1 MLSTRASGYRAV
13 RPKRQ
18 ADPIALPRRHNQS
31 ATRRSACRSVVGAGH
46 LRSAPG
52 RRSDKTYG
60 STPQAL
66 NDGGFNIWIDG
77 KIIIRANNV
86 RYRENAD
93 TCLNPLNAYEDLST
107 QADTAAFTSTSVN
120 ED

>member
-1 MLSTRASGYRAV
+1 
-13 RPKRQ
+13 
-18 ADPIALPRRHNQS
+18 
-31 ATRRSACRSVVGAGH
+31 VGAGH

-93 TCLNPLNAYEDLST
+93 TCLNPLNAYEDLSA